1 MSSADIL
8 AFGEWDVTFTDGAS
22 ISSIKERRTHTDII
36 LTNLSSSFSNAE
48 LQAEIGR
55 LGSASVM
62 RDSRK
67 KRARVRFLDPGIAAA
82 AMVELDN
89 KRLGL
94 SRVEA
99 TLDRSK
105 DVQWIEDGLLLEY
118 DRCLTAALVS
128 FADPEE
134 ANAALNFNRSM
145 FQGRKVRVT
154 KEDERS
160 VFVEDLPAIFEEDDL
175 LNFFMAHT
183 VSITRDYCE
192 DSETSILLQS
202 LIREQPGCASLH
214 LTPLPTGFEQGA
226 GWIRMSNDERAAE
239 VSKEIRGLRPIFLG
253 GNIVQAR
260 RAQAV
265 VWKLTQQQNA
275 AVKALV
281 EHAHFEDVYLI
292 YPVETSEVLEV
303 RAISADRRQLRKA
316 KAVLDSMVKGEI
328 WQADGAP
335 LWDRHWVTEAGGKV
349 VQEVN
354 EVSAAFVGID
364 LAERIIRI
372 SGQEEARDCAKVMLQ
387 SHLDALDAQRH
398 RIKLPQEL
406 MEHFVEYGL
415 PRLAHTLSGFD
426 STIGRSMDV
435 DFKGT
440 DTSRQQLYT
449 IIDQC
454 SAEINI
460 RSSPGPRPI
469 CPVCTSD
476 VVEPLI
482 LECGHAYCAE
492 CLVHFLTYA
501 VDFPIECIFRD
512 CHHVPALRTL
522 QRLASPLQYRRLL
535 ETALRT
541 LLRGH
546 DSLHECPTTDCTQ
559 LWTDGGSDIED
570 ASSRLTQ
577 CSTCLI
583 HICIY
588 CEVEEHNGMS
598 CEEFQ
603 RSKSLHRSE
612 RLLATWRAERGG
624 DVKECPSCGAVTERA
639 EGCPHIHCT
648 QCNQHWCWECSRCM
662 PRAELIYAHIRRRH
676 TWAADLFL
684 APLNM

>member
-1 MSSADIL
+1 MASADIL
-8 AFGEWDVTFTDGAS
+8 AFGEWDVTFTDGAA
-22 ISSIKERRTHTDII
+22 ISSIKERRTHTDIL
-36 LTNLSSSFSNAE
+36 LTNLSSSFPNAE
-48 LQAEIGR
+48 LQAEIAR
-55 LGSASVM
+55 FGSASVM

-67 KRARVRFLDPGIAAA
+67 KRARVRFLDCGIAAA

-105 DVQWIEDGLLLEY
+105 DVQWVEDGLLLEY
-118 DRCLTAALVS
+118 DRCQTTAVIS

-134 ANAALNFNRSM
+134 TNVALNFNRSM
-145 FQGRKVRVT
+145 FQGRRIRVT
-154 KEDERS
+154 REDERS

-175 LNFFMAHT
+175 LNFFMAQT
-183 VSITRDYCE
+183 VSIARDYAE
-192 DSETSILLQS
+192 DSEAGMLLQA

-214 LTPLPTGFEQGA
+214 FTPLLTGLEQGA

-253 GNIVQAR
+253 GNIVQAQ

-281 EHAHFEDVYLI
+281 EHAHFEDVYLMH
-292 YPVETSEVLEV
+292 PFDGSEALEI
-303 RAISADRRQLRKA
+303 RAVSADPRQLRKA
-316 KAVLDSMVKGEI
+316 KAALDSTVKGEI
-328 WQADGAP
+328 WQVDGAP
-335 LWDRHWVTEAGGKV
+335 LWDRHWVTEAGATV

-354 EVSAAFVGID
+354 EVSAAYICID

-372 SGQEEARDCAKVMLQ
+372 AGQEEARDCAKVMLQ
-387 SHLDALDAQRH
+387 NHLDALDAQRH

-415 PRLAHTLSGFD
+415 PRLAHTLSRFD

-435 DFKGT
+435 NFNGT
-440 DTSRQQLYT
+440 DAARQRVYT

-454 SAEINI
+454 SSEIKI
-460 RSSPGPRPI
+460 RSSHDPRPI

-482 LECGHAYCAE
+482 LECGHAYCSE
-492 CLVHFLTYA
+492 CLVHLLTSA
-501 VDFPIECIFRD
+501 VDFPIECIFQD

-522 QRLASPLQYRRLL
+522 QRIASPLQYRRLL
-535 ETALRT
+535 ETAFRT

-546 DSLHECPTTDCTQ
+546 DSLHECPTTSCVQ
-559 LWTDGGSDIED
+559 LWTDRASSVES

-583 HICIY
+583 RICTR
-588 CEVEEHNGMS
+588 CKVEEHNGMS
-598 CEEFQ
+598 CDEFQ

-612 RLLATWRAERGG
+612 RLLAAWRAERGA
-624 DVKECPSCGAVTERA
+624 DVKECPNCGAITERA

-648 QCNQHWCWECSRCM
+648 QCKRHWCWECSRCM

-676 TWAADLFL
+676 NWAAERFL
-684 APLNM
+684 APLNI